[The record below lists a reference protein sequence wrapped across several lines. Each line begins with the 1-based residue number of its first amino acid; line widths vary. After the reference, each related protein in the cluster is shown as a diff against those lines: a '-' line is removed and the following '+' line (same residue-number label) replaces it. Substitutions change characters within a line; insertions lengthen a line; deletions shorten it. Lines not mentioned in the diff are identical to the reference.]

1 VLELTNNKMAH
12 QKLDYMHYNPIEAG
26 FVLRQED
33 WLQQC
38 CRLQW
43 WERFIGNNVLNTLM
57 LLVFITR
64 HKYAKLQKQGGM
76 LAPKAGS

>member
-1 VLELTNNKMAH
+1 MLETAVRPMFMKMIEWFIGTKTNFSISFGKGG
-12 QKLDYMHYNPIEAG
+12 K
-26 FVLRQED
+26 
-33 WLQQC
+33 
-38 CRLQW
+38 
-43 WERFIGNNVLNTLM
+43 FIGNNVLSTLM